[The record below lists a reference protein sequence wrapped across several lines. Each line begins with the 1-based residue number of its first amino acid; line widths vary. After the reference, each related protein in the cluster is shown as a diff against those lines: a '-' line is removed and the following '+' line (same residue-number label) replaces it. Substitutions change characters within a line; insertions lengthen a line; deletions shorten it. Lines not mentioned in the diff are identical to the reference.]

1 MFSLKGAIVP
11 LTNTKNVVATLV
23 HTAHSPDSS
32 SEVRKMACDAL
43 ATIGLWLQTL
53 AGAGTVPDDV
63 PDAVLPTHKATGW
76 LRWE

>member
-1 MFSLKGAIVP
+1 MRKEYDEQHAAVAALMNLATEPGAIVP

-53 AGAGTVPDDV
+53 AGAGTVPDD
-63 PDAVLPTHKATGW
+63 
-76 LRWE
+76 